1 MPTLD
6 QNTTSEISFDG
17 NLTIVY
23 IITNIMMLSICCF
36 IIYYPLK
43 IILDKIMKI
52 WIQLFPTSEI
62 IVNAEPYNELA
73 NVVNITDVIE
83 IQGDEV
89 IAEIVN
95 NANEIQLITIQRA

>member
-73 NVVNITDVIE
+73 NVIID
-83 IQGDEV
+83 IQE
-89 IAEIVN
+89 APQ
-95 NANEIQLITIQRA
+95 IQVVTHIIQAA

>member
-1 MPTLD
+1 MPTLV

-23 IITNIMMLSICCF
+23 IITNIMLLSICCF

-43 IILDKIMKI
+43 IILNKIMKI

-95 NANEIQLITIQRA
+95 NAHEIQLITIQRA

>member
-43 IILDKIMKI
+43 IMLDKIMKI

-83 IQGDEV
+83 IQGDDV